1 MSLGFVDEIDS
12 LTLSVRRELDEIQGK
27 VVVVTSTVA
36 TEGKSMVA
44 ENLAYALAKQG
55 KRVTLIDGDL
65 RKQDMW
71 TKVGGSGKYGLMDV
85 VSEQEGQQRTLEVCE
100 KSGISFVG
108 GNAPVPAVAEILNSD
123 QLNQWL
129 ETLRGTMDYI
139 IIDSPP
145 MQLFEDAAVLS
156 GYADGVLYVVRH
168 DWIRRNQ
175 IMETLDQL
183 AEVHTKI
190 LGFVYNGQPHSH
202 SRYGYGYGYGYGKYG
217 YSYGRYGN
225 R

>member
-1 MSLGFVDEIDS
+1 M
-12 LTLSVRRELDEIQGK
+12 
-27 VVVVTSTVA
+27 
-36 TEGKSMVA
+36 
-44 ENLAYALAKQG
+44 
-55 KRVTLIDGDL
+55 
-65 RKQDMW
+65 
-71 TKVGGSGKYGLMDV
+71 
-85 VSEQEGQQRTLEVCE
+85 
-100 KSGISFVG
+100 G
-108 GNAPVPAVAEILNSD
+108 GNAPVPAVAEILNSGK
-123 QLNQWL
+123 LSEWL

>member
-1 MSLGFVDEIDS
+1 
-12 LTLSVRRELDEIQGK
+12 
-27 VVVVTSTVA
+27 
-36 TEGKSMVA
+36 
-44 ENLAYALAKQG
+44 
-55 KRVTLIDGDL
+55 
-65 RKQDMW
+65 
-71 TKVGGSGKYGLMDV
+71 
-85 VSEQEGQQRTLEVCE
+85 
-100 KSGISFVG
+100 
-108 GNAPVPAVAEILNSD
+108 
-123 QLNQWL
+123 
-129 ETLRGTMDYI
+129 MDYI

-183 AEVHTKI
+183 GEVHTKI